1 MLILLMDYI
10 LNDCLY
16 VYAWSKININVS
28 YGLWLI
34 FIYFILLLLLFTLL
48 IHAYL
53 SYTILFISIKSDINY
68 YLFKSHI
75 ILYILY
81 LIFTT

>member
-1 MLILLMDYI
+1 MFILLMDYI
-10 LNDCLY
+10 FNDYLY

-34 FIYFILLLLLFTLL
+34 FIYFILLLLFRLL